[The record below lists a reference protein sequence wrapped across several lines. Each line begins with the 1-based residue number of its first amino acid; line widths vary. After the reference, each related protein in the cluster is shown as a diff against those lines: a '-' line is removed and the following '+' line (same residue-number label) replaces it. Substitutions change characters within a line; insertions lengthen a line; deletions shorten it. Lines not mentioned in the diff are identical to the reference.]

1 MLKVFKL
8 NYIGNNTY
16 IKEHKDSK
24 PTFKGCSSVYMP
36 QAVKAYYN
44 IPIEDTDMLF
54 QYEKQ
59 LAKFVTPLKWG
70 IDSESH

>member
-1 MLKVFKL
+1 
-8 NYIGNNTY
+8 
-16 IKEHKDSK
+16 
-24 PTFKGCSSVYMP
+24 MP

-59 LAKFVTPLKWG
+59 LAKFVTPLNWQ
-70 IDSESH
+70 IV